1 MNNDFQ
7 ESMTPEMNQVRTRYR
22 IKKSWIR
29 PIVETVVLV
38 LLVVSLLYIW
48 NLRSE
53 NANLTSVIASDNAN
67 PQALVQKQT
76 NQIVSAVQAL
86 LGSKVP
92 TNEVPVIAT
101 VTDASAVQK
110 QAAFFSSA
118 QNGDKVLFYT
128 KNGLVILYRPSQNL
142 IVADGP
148 LTFNK

>member
-1 MNNDFQ
+1 MNNNEQ
-7 ESMTPEMNQVRTRYR
+7 SPINSAVNHSGPNNRVKTGHVRL
-22 IKKSWIR
+22 ILEF
-29 PIVETVVLV
+29 VLVVLLALSAV
-38 LLVVSLLYIW
+38 YIW
-48 NLRSE
+48 NLRSD
-53 NANLTSVIASDNAN
+53 NVSLNKIITSDNAN

-101 VTDASAVQK
+101 VTDASTVQK
-110 QAAFFSSA
+110 QAPFFSSA

-128 KNGLVILYRPSQNL
+128 KNGVVILYRPSNNT